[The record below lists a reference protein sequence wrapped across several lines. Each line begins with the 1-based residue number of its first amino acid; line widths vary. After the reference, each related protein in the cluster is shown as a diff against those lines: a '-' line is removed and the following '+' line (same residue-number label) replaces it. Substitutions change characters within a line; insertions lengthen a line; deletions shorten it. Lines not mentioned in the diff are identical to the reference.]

1 MDEELVA
8 YYLDREINGRTIE
21 LEIIP
26 EVDLYKCET
35 RDLPGIIELQ
45 HRFCIHKHN
54 ALSIT
59 RCSPEAN
66 SIERLVSIHSDGPE
80 ANSVEGHVVVHGDGP
95 KANLVEGPVV
105 PTDVPE
111 ANVVVEVYVVPADGL
126 DAKAIEEGFLLMF
139 WKQTPLRGLLF
150 LLIIQK
156 QTLLRGCCSC

>member
-1 MDEELVA
+1 MDEEFVA
-8 YYLDREINGRTIE
+8 YYLDRKINGRTIE

-26 EVDLYKCET
+26 EVDLYKCEP
-35 RDLPGIIELQ
+35 RDFPRIIELQ
-45 HRFCIHKHN
+45 HRFYIHKHN
-54 ALSIT
+54 ALSTT
-59 RCSPEAN
+59 RC
-66 SIERLVSIHSDGPE
+66 DGPE

-139 WKQTPLRGLLF
+139 WKQTPLRGLLV
-150 LLIIQK
+150 LLIIKK
-156 QTLLRGCCSC
+156 QTLLRGYCSC

>member
-59 RCSPEAN
+59 RC
-66 SIERLVSIHSDGPE
+66 DGPE